1 MKKQFAIK
9 AVQATK
15 NNVLSIAKRESAS
28 ILRLAADDNGCCQVM
43 AFNRLSS
50 KLTLSL

>member
-15 NNVLSIAKRESAS
+15 NNVLSVAKRESES
-28 ILRLAADDNGCCQVM
+28 ILRLAAGDIPCCYVM
-43 AFNRLSS
+43 AFQGVSS
-50 KLTLSL
+50 KLTFSL